1 MVLTDLLPEPP
12 PWISFVER
20 LQDGVPEELLRD
32 LWDVTSPTQPWT
44 TKSELKFKLDNVGSD
59 ADILEYGD

>member
-1 MVLTDLLPEPP
+1 M
-12 PWISFVER
+12 ER

-44 TKSELKFKLDNVGSD
+44 TKSELKFKLDNAGSD